1 MNREALERYRLTK
14 AEYSVLEVLWGT
26 TEPLTKEQINQK
38 AQENGLKCWKDR
50 TTFNLIGNLTDKK
63 LIVTVDSVRT
73 GRNYARRFRPAMSK
87 ATFFLSAA
95 IYAMTP
101 GEWAAMRAELAEM
114 NEKEK

>member
-14 AEYSVLEVLWGT
+14 AEYSVMEVLWST

-73 GRNYARRFRPAMSK
+73 GRNYARRFRPLMSK
-87 ATFFLSAA
+87 AGFFLAA
-95 IYAMTP
+95 AAQAMTD
-101 GEWAAMRAELAEM
+101 GEWAAMCDEM
-114 NEKEK
+114 KEQEE